1 MALALI
7 AALPSKGPIFAYNAS
22 FEARV
27 LNLLA
32 EHVVSLSST
41 LIALAD
47 RLVDLLPV
55 TRDAYYHRDMRG
67 SWSIKS
73 VMPTIAADLGYEHL
87 DEVHEGDAAQLA
99 FLELR
104 SPTITPERKEALRS
118 ALLRYC
124 AHDTWVMVVLRRF
137 LCREPLGIR
146 NIRNLS

>member
-1 MALALI
+1 MHQ
-7 AALPSKGPIFAYNAS
+7 S
-22 FEARV
+22 
-27 LNLLA
+27 
-32 EHVVSLSST
+32 HVVSLSST

-73 VMPTIAADLGYEHL
+73 VIPTIAAELGYEHL
-87 DEVHEGDAAQLA
+87 DEVKEGDGAQLA

-104 SPTITPERKEALRS
+104 SPNVSADRSEALRG

-124 AHDTWVMVVLRRF
+124 AHDTWAMVVLRKF
-137 LCREPLGIR
+137 LCGEVSNTDGV
-146 NIRNLS
+146 SA